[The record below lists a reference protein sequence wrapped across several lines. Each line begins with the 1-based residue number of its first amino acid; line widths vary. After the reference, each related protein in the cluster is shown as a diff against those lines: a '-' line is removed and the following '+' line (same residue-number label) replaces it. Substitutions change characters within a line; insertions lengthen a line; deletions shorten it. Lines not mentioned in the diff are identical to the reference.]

1 RRVHRDLRSG
11 GRKPAGC
18 ANPVDPGSAPRTG
31 RCAPGCGLC
40 LAPVASELKSVYLIF
55 GGDRPKIQRAIRR
68 LRDRIGDDS
77 TERLSGFDAGGADA
91 VAACN
96 SPVLFGSGQRL
107 VVVTDVDRW
116 KAADVKAVAEYLSA
130 PAPDTVLT
138 LVAEAMK
145 KDSAL
150 AKACGK
156 AGEIL
161 VYDVPKRRIAEWV
174 AKQFADRRIEAD
186 PEACRALVEI
196 VGEDPEEL
204 ASEIDNLPTSANG

>member
-1 RRVHRDLRSG
+1 DARVGQRVARRVHRDLRSG

-77 TERLSGFDAGGADA
+77 TELLSGFDAGGADA

-116 KAADVKAVAEYLSA
+116 EAADVKAGGAYPSPPPPRTALPPGAEALEHDSA
-130 PAPDTVLT
+130 PPD
-138 LVAEAMK
+138 AWPPA
-145 KDSAL
+145 
-150 AKACGK
+150 
-156 AGEIL
+156 
-161 VYDVPKRRIAEWV
+161 
-174 AKQFADRRIEAD
+174 
-186 PEACRALVEI
+186 
-196 VGEDPEEL
+196 
-204 ASEIDNLPTSANG
+204 